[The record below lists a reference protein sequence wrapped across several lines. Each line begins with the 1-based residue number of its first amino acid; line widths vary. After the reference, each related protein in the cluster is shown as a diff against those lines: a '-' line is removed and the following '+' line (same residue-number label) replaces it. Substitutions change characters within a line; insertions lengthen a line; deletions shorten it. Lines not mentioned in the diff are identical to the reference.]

1 MKTVNQTKSG
11 MEESTNST
19 SSASNLYK
27 QSSKRLLFDRRYGW
41 VIDEWKDP
49 SEEALEGGRGMFC
62 ILPLARA
69 LVQKTSQ
76 SINLSATLAMRASEN
91 PQWFTRQ
98 SLNAAFDDGFRSFFS
113 LKNAS
118 CKFNFLG
125 KNSHGPDA
133 SNDSSQPKVESKE

>member
-1 MKTVNQTKSG
+1 MVGCKSSLSFSLLPY
-11 MEESTNST
+11 STNIIT
-19 SSASNLYK
+19 VMLAEFCHTELMNGKTHQRKHLRVAEECFAYCH
-27 QSSKRLLFDRRYGW
+27 LPELWCRRPHNRYDDSFT
-41 VIDEWKDP
+41 IK
-49 SEEALEGGRGMFC
+49 F
-62 ILPLARA
+62 
-69 LVQKTSQ
+69 Q
-76 SINLSATLAMRASEN
+76 INLSATLAMRASEN

>member
-1 MKTVNQTKSG
+1 

-62 ILPLARA
+62 ILPLVKA
-69 LVQKTSQ
+69 LGLKTSQ
-76 SINLSATLAMRASEN
+76 SINLSATLVTRASAN
-91 PQWFTRQ
+91 PQWFSHQTLQ
-98 SLNAAFDDGFRSFFS
+98 AAFDDCLRNFLS
-113 LKNAS
+113 LKKAA
-118 CKFNFLG
+118 CKFNILD
-125 KNSHGPDA
+125 KNCHPDA
-133 SNDSSQPKVESKE
+133 FNHSSQPQVESEE